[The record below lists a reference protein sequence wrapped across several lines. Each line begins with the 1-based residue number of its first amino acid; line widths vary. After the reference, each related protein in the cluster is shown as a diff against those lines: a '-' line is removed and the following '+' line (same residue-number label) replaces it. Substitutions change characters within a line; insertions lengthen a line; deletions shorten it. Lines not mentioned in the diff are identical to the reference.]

1 METIE
6 IQILAQDV
14 RNAGNFLDV
23 NNCILATAIKRQLN
37 TTDVGV
43 AVGHSRIGYVTYYHD
58 RYEYGMHNKDRMYSL
73 NSPNDTLIRTILLN
87 KQKNQ

>member
-23 NNCILATAIKRQLN
+23 NNCILATA
-37 TTDVGV
+37 
-43 AVGHSRIGYVTYYHD
+43 SFTYWLCY
-58 RYEYGMHNKDRMYSL
+58 
-73 NSPNDTLIRTILLN
+73 ILS
-87 KQKNQ
+87 